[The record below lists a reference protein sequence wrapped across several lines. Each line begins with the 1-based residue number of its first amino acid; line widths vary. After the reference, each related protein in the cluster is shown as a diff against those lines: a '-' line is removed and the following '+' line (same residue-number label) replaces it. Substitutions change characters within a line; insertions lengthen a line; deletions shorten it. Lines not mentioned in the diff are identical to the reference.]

1 MDAQCKKLLSAVS
14 FAILCA
20 ISLYSQSP
28 TPSEPVDKDE
38 EETTLFPHSKT
49 SPIWI
54 SGQINLIHQ
63 QHAAFHA
70 RYTGENSLK
79 PFREKATSRLLT
91 LYTGVQL
98 TRSTELL
105 FDVESAGGRGI
116 SDALGLAGFT
126 NLDVVRNPT
135 LGSRPYLARQM
146 LHQTM
151 ALRSEKVE
159 VESYFLS
166 IDSARLEQRPDMSLG
181 TVSF

>member
-1 MDAQCKKLLSAVS
+1 MDAQCKKLLLAGSL
-14 FAILCA
+14 AILCA

-38 EETTLFPHSKT
+38 EEATLFPHSKT

-70 RYTGENSLK
+70 RYTSENSLK

-98 TRSTELL
+98 PRSTELL
-105 FDVESAGGRGI
+105 FDVESAGGRESAMLWDWLDSRI
-116 SDALGLAGFT
+116 S
-126 NLDVVRNPT
+126 
-135 LGSRPYLARQM
+135 M
-146 LHQTM
+146 W
-151 ALRSEKVE
+151 
-159 VESYFLS
+159 
-166 IDSARLEQRPDMSLG
+166 SAIPAWVQGRILPA
-181 TVSF
+181 